1 MKLHFL
7 GTGAADWP
15 NPGKKVGEGRRMSS
29 MVVNDSLMIDCGT
42 MTMDAV
48 DEFNVDVNKLRNV
61 IISHPHGDHFNMNE
75 LCAIAARRDN
85 ALPPLSIYVNKKAIE
100 RSPIPSELAN
110 RMTLIGFEP
119 GDVFQCDNVKVTT
132 LTANHE
138 LEHPGELAAH
148 FYLEFPEGKTMFY
161 ALDGAWFVPDTWRF
175 LQKHRMDFIVWEL
188 TCGNLADWRL
198 WAHCNLGMV
207 KLMTDAF
214 RLDGSIHDKTVMF
227 CSHLARTLCP
237 PADLYARELKTNGYI
252 LANDGLVWE
261 G

>member
-15 NPGKKVGEGRRMSS
+15 NPGKNVGDGRRLTS

-42 MTMDAV
+42 MTLDAI
-48 DEFNVDVNKLRNV
+48 DEFKVDVNKLKNV
-61 IISHPHGDHFNMNE
+61 IISHPHGDHFDMTQ
-75 LCAIAARRDN
+75 LCGIAARRDA
-85 ALPPLSIYVNKKAIE
+85 ALPPLTIYVNKKAIE
-100 RSPIPSELAN
+100 RSPIPPQLAS
-110 RMTLIGFEP
+110 RMALVGFEP
-119 GDVFQCDNVKVTT
+119 GDVFQCDNVTVTA
-132 LTANHE
+132 LAANHE
-138 LEHPGELAAH
+138 LERPGERAAH
-148 FYLEFPEGKTMFY
+148 FYLEFPDGKTMFY

-214 RLDGSIHDKTVMF
+214 RYDGSIHDGTVMF

-261 G
+261 D